1 MTPRVAFATAP
12 SDYLGANDTDR
23 PHHEAAA
30 RAAGVDLEH
39 VVWSDPLAD
48 WSGYDLVV
56 VRSAWDYL
64 DHLEAFDAWL
74 GALDGLGTLHNPAAV
89 VRWNLDKRYLAE
101 LSTCGVPVIDTR
113 VCDDAS
119 DVAAALRAV
128 AGSSGEVVVKP
139 VVSAGSRLTGRYAS
153 GDPAAAALA
162 DRILAGGTAVLVQ
175 PAVASVATEG
185 EVAALVFGGTISHA
199 VRKAPLLALGGGLVG
214 GTYTERVVREDL
226 TRGRRAVV
234 EAASA
239 AVARLVA
246 DRFGVHEPLLYARID
261 LVTLD
266 DGSDVVLEVELAEP
280 TFFLDA
286 VPAAASSF
294 AALVARRAVTG

>member
-1 MTPRVAFATAP
+1 VAFATAP

>member
-56 VRSAWDYL
+56 VRSTWDYL

-119 DVAAALRAV
+119 GVAAALGAV
-128 AGSSGEVVVKP
+128 AGSNGEVVVKP

>member
-1 MTPRVAFATAP
+1 
-12 SDYLGANDTDR
+12 
-23 PHHEAAA
+23 
-30 RAAGVDLEH
+30 VDLEH

-56 VRSAWDYL
+56 VRSTWDYL

-119 DVAAALRAV
+119 GVAAALGAV
-128 AGSSGEVVVKP
+128 AGSNGEVVVKP